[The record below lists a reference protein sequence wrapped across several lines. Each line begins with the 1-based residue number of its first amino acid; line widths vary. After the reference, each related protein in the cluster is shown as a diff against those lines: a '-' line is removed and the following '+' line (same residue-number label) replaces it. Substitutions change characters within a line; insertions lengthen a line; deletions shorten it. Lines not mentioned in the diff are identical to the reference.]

1 MTHYLNHLNLTK
13 GKISKLYKKK
23 KQTLKKKHGKRI
35 KRGGRSYRKKKH
47 LNLAN
52 KTVKKKNM
60 QNGGG
65 MFDWLTSPTN
75 KQEEKQPLNTN
86 NPSSS
91 SQGLFSRLYGNK
103 SPVMNE
109 YQPPVINPILQP
121 SDIQQSNEK
130 QEKMNQVIQELRDKL
145 KRENKLQDSQ
155 PEVMDDDV
163 SNIPFDEE
171 PTDQSLMNPIHLN
184 AGPEKVVP
192 VPSTEYGEEK
202 VVPVPSTEYGEEKV
216 VTVPSENQM
225 IEYNQVT
232 PEENAE
238 NETPQVNPEELKP
251 SNNCDYLNE
260 IEIPEC
266 MDKKTYKKLA
276 LKVHPDKNKM
286 CINEANRKFNKLN
299 DNFNDENCK
308 KNDNAVPQQEE
319 EVVPVPQEEKEE
331 EEKEKEEEEEEE
343 VVPVPQQE
351 EEEEVVPVPQQE
363 KEGVVP
369 VPQQEKEEVVPVP
382 QQEKEE
388 VVPVPQQQEEVV
400 PVPKENRI
408 SQEVAPEEVPV
419 PKENRISQEV
429 APEEV
434 PVPNNNVEEETK
446 TPTEST
452 DFSLSGLTEPTNTFD
467 QEDQEISKM
476 PSSVSNSFQNIIDY
490 VADQIVGK
498 ISNALGYSS
507 GSNEEKLQNGFIA
520 NNLNNRNFGVGGRK
534 SLRHPPPE
542 GKGDGLPLRPPL
554 CRTRRSYK
562 KAKKYTRRV

>member
-75 KQEEKQPLNTN
+75 KQEQKQPLNTN

-130 QEKMNQVIQELRDKL
+130 QEKMNQVIQELREKL

-202 VVPVPSTEYGEEKV
+202 VVP
-216 VTVPSENQM
+216 VPSENQM

-319 EVVPVPQEEKEE
+319 EVVPVPQQEKEE
-331 EEKEKEEEEEEE
+331 EVVPLPQQQEE
-343 VVPVPQQE
+343 VVPVPQ
-351 EEEEVVPVPQQE
+351 EVF
-363 KEGVVP
+363 
-369 VPQQEKEEVVPVP
+369 
-382 QQEKEE
+382 
-388 VVPVPQQQEEVV
+388 PVPQQQEEVV
-400 PVPKENRI
+400 PVPQQREEVVPVPQEEKEEEVVPVPQEEKEEEVVPLPQENRI
-408 SQEVAPEEVPV
+408 SQEVAPE
-419 PKENRISQEV
+419 K
-429 APEEV
+429 V
-434 PVPNNNVEEETK
+434 PVPNNKVEEETK

-520 NNLNNRNFGVGGRK
+520 NNLNNRIIGVGGRK